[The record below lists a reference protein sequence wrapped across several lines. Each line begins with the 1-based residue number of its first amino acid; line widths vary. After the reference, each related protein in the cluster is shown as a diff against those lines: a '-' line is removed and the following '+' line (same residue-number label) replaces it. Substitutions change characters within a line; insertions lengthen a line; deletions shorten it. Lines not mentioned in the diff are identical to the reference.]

1 MRQQARA
8 RQADGAP
15 SQPRGAGRVAVSGS
29 TKPRAAARPRTKKA
43 AAGRWTLP
51 GPTARRWIF
60 ILGFTLAL
68 LVGLPLAH
76 ALVGDVGAIL
86 LGTFAF
92 GFVVG
97 RMTLKR

>member
-1 MRQQARA
+1 M
-8 RQADGAP
+8 G
-15 SQPRGAGRVAVSGS
+15 
-29 TKPRAAARPRTKKA
+29 
-43 AAGRWTLP
+43 P
-51 GPTARRWIF
+51 GARRWVF

-76 ALVGDVGAIL
+76 ALVGDIGAIL
-86 LGTFAF
+86 LGTFAL

>member
-1 MRQQARA
+1 MSSSAKGRA
-8 RQADGAP
+8 GTRRAP
-15 SQPRGAGRVAVSGS
+15 P
-29 TKPRAAARPRTKKA
+29 AAARAPASPRGPAPARRKQKA
-43 AAGRWTLP
+43 GALSPA
-51 GPTARRWIF
+51 ARRWAF
-60 ILGFTLAL
+60 IGAFTLAL

-76 ALVGDVGAIL
+76 ALLGDVGAIL